1 VQAECHMV
9 DPEKWKMQS
18 VLNVDKNVKFP
29 SSLIQADLYTAENV
43 MLNEDHREEVD
54 IKHNS

>member
-1 VQAECHMV
+1 MQAECHMV

-43 MLNEDHREEVD
+43 MLKEDHREEVD
-54 IKHNS
+54 IKHSS